1 MQDWQKSSG
10 LDGVVCSALEARL
23 DSEQRWR
30 THFYTV
36 TPGIRMESDQ
46 VQDQKRVA
54 TPEFARSAGVTAIV
68 VGRSITR
75 AA

>member
-1 MQDWQKSSG
+1 
-10 LDGVVCSALEARL
+10 
-23 DSEQRWR
+23 
-30 THFYTV
+30 V

-54 TPEFARSAGVTAIV
+54 TPEFARSAGVSAIV

-75 AA
+75 ALDPLTSYQQWIKAWKGE